1 METKEHRS
9 GQKRRSRVDRRK
21 SNDPNY
27 KGPKRRSDGDR
38 RSGNDRRKS
47 A

>member
-9 GQKRRSRVDRRK
+9 GQKRRSRVGRRK

-27 KGPKRRSDGDR
+27 KGPKRRSDGDG
-38 RSGNDRRKS
+38 RSGKERRQS